1 MVIKMNDDKILNLL
15 YAALE
20 DQDIWFTTKNDPTY
34 AEAPSYYKLNE
45 YGELTKEAKKQI
57 VKDIKSYIG
66 DGAVDEVDAVDMWVN
81 ENLANYKIA
90 FKDTLVTKFKQKP
103 VVDQIDAY
111 EVPVENKS
119 NNLNEVKLPGMLTDM
134 DDDLYNSLQNQT
146 MPNWTDEDW
155 DNYYKSFY
163 NSRIEIYQN
172 PEIPDNIKLNN
183 LEQDA
188 KNYNL
193 KDLNFDKEHYKDS
206 ISKLSVAYADEKKRQ
221 YEFAKNFEK
230 KTENVKARLKEEND
244 KSANVISAMFTSS
257 DFDADS
263 KDGKIVIKT
272 SDLFNTLSDKGYDV
286 QVAFDNGESQ
296 SVILLGDQGGQI
308 NVTINN
314 PDQPLRA
321 FASGNFEIT
330 QDNLRTMEDVLN
342 LIKNVK

>member
-20 DQDIWFTTKNDPTY
+20 DQDIWFTTKNDPTF

-81 ENLANYKIA
+81 ENLANFKIT
-90 FKDTLVTKFKQKP
+90 FKDNLVTKFKQKP

-111 EVPVENKS
+111 EVSMENKS
-119 NNLNEVKLPGMLTDM
+119 SNLNE
-134 DDDLYNSLQNQT
+134 S
-146 MPNWTDEDW
+146 
-155 DNYYKSFY
+155 
-163 NSRIEIYQN
+163 
-172 PEIPDNIKLNN
+172 
-183 LEQDA
+183 
-188 KNYNL
+188 
-193 KDLNFDKEHYKDS
+193 
-206 ISKLSVAYADEKKRQ
+206 
-221 YEFAKNFEK
+221 
-230 KTENVKARLKEEND
+230 VKARLKEEND

-263 KDGKIVIKT
+263 KDGKIVMKT

-330 QDNLRTMEDVLN
+330 QDTLRTMEDVLN

>member
-146 MPNWTDEDW
+146 MPNWTDED
-155 DNYYKSFY
+155 
-163 NSRIEIYQN
+163 
-172 PEIPDNIKLNN
+172 
-183 LEQDA
+183 
-188 KNYNL
+188 
-193 KDLNFDKEHYKDS
+193 FD
-206 ISKLSVAYADEKKRQ
+206 I
-221 YEFAKNFEK
+221 F
-230 KTENVKARLKEEND
+230 
-244 KSANVISAMFTSS
+244 
-257 DFDADS
+257 
-263 KDGKIVIKT
+263 
-272 SDLFNTLSDKGYDV
+272 LF
-286 QVAFDNGESQ
+286 
-296 SVILLGDQGGQI
+296 
-308 NVTINN
+308 
-314 PDQPLRA
+314 
-321 FASGNFEIT
+321 
-330 QDNLRTMEDVLN
+330 
-342 LIKNVK
+342 